1 MTNNEPTNF
10 SIKSWAEEDRPRE
23 KLMLKGKQNLSDA
36 ELLALFIGNGMHGEN
51 AIQLGQRILN
61 THQSLSA
68 LAKLNSKQL
77 SKEKG
82 IGPAKSTLI
91 AAACEMGKRI
101 SKQEVTKLPL
111 KSPEIIYDLISPLF
125 ANLSIEVVYVL
136 AVDTKLMC
144 IKQVEISSGTV
155 NQSIC
160 HPRDIL
166 HPVITHQAHGFILV
180 HNHPSGDPTP
190 SKADH
195 QITKAIKEAAHL
207 MQVKFHDHV
216 IIGSHSKKNTSPF
229 YSFRQSGNL

>member
-1 MTNNEPTNF
+1 MSQRIQDIP
-10 SIKSWAEEDRPRE
+10 EEFRPRE
-23 KLMLKGKQNLSDA
+23 KAIKYGLNNLSDA

-61 THQSLSA
+61 NYESLSGV
-68 LAKLNSKQL
+68 AKLSSKQL

-111 KSPEIIYDLISPLF
+111 NSPEVIYELISPLF

-144 IKQVEISSGTV
+144 IKQVEISRGTV

-180 HNHPSGDPTP
+180 HNHPTGDPTP
-190 SKADH
+190 SNADH
-195 QITKAIKEAAHL
+195 QITKSIKEAAEL
-207 MQVKFHDHV
+207 MQVKFHDHI
-216 IIGSHSKKNTSPF
+216 IIGGCSKKNKLPF